1 MISSSQMLS
10 HTAMNDILKS
20 CELCPRRCGADR
32 TKTVGFCGGGAL
44 PRLAKAYLH
53 MWEEPCISGTRGSG
67 CSLKC
72 CFCQNYRISAE
83 NFGKEI
89 SVSRLAE
96 IFLELQDKGAHNIN
110 LVSATHYVPQVIEAL
125 DLCKGRLNIPVAYNS
140 GGYEL
145 PETIEMLRGY
155 VDIFMPDFKYYD
167 SEISEKYSAAKD
179 YFSYASAAIGKMIEI
194 AGKPVY
200 DENGL
205 MKSGVIIR
213 HMVLPSHR
221 KDSEKILRTI
231 AEMYPKDSYLLSLMS
246 QYTPMPGLT
255 KFPELMERIDARTN
269 ARLIGYMERHGIANG
284 YWQEPDSA
292 TDEMIPDF
300 DLTGVDISVEKS
312 DN

>member
-1 MISSSQMLS
+1 MQEG
-10 HTAMNDILKS
+10 
-20 CELCPRRCGADR
+20 CVLCPRKCGVDR
-32 TKTVGFCGGGAL
+32 NIQRGACNA
-44 PRLAKAYLH
+44 PCFPYVAKAALH
-53 MWEEPCISGTRGSG
+53 MWEEPCISGTRGSGTVFFSG

-89 SVSRLAE
+89 PVNRLAE

-125 DLCKGRLNIPVAYNS
+125 NLCKGRLNIPVAYNS

-246 QYTPMPGLT
+246 QYTPFYKSCEHKEINRRIST
-255 KFPELMERIDARTN
+255 YEYEKVAQVAAELGFDGFMQERS
-269 ARLIGYMERHGIANG
+269 
-284 YWQEPDSA
+284 SA
-292 TDEMIPDF
+292 KEEYTPDF
-300 DLTGVDISVEKS
+300 DLSGI
-312 DN
+312 

>member
-1 MISSSQMLS
+1 MISSSPMLS

-32 TKTVGFCGGGAL
+32 TKTVGFCGGGVL

-53 MWEEPCISGTRGSG
+53 MWEEPCISGTRGSGTVFFSG

-110 LVSATHYVPQVIEAL
+110 LVSVTHYVPQVIEAL

-145 PETIEMLRGY
+145 HETIEMLRGY

-194 AGKPVY
+194 AGNPVY

-221 KDSEKILRTI
+221 KDSEKVLRTI

-246 QYTPMPGLT
+246 QYTPFYKSYEHKEINRRIST
-255 KFPELMERIDARTN
+255 YEYEKVAQVAAELGFDGFMQERS
-269 ARLIGYMERHGIANG
+269 
-284 YWQEPDSA
+284 SA
-292 TDEMIPDF
+292 KKEYTPDF
-300 DLTGVDISVEKS
+300 DLSGI
-312 DN
+312 

>member
-67 CSLKC
+67 TVFFSGCSLKC

-89 SVSRLAE
+89 PVNRLAE

-155 VDIFMPDFKYYD
+155 VDIFMPDFKYYY
-167 SEISEKYSAAKD
+167 SEISENTLLQRII
-179 YFSYASAAIGKMIEI
+179 FICFCGHRQMIEI

-246 QYTPMPGLT
+246 QYTPFYKSCEHKEINRRIST
-255 KFPELMERIDARTN
+255 YEYEKVAQVAAELGFDGFMQERS
-269 ARLIGYMERHGIANG
+269 
-284 YWQEPDSA
+284 SA
-292 TDEMIPDF
+292 KEEYTPDF
-300 DLTGVDISVEKS
+300 DLSGI
-312 DN
+312 

>member
-1 MISSSQMLS
+1 MISSSPMLS

-32 TKTVGFCGGGAL
+32 TKTVGFCGGGVF

-53 MWEEPCISGTRGSG
+53 MWEEPCISGTRGSGTVFFSG

-96 IFLELQDKGAHNIN
+96 IFPELEAQGAHNIN

-155 VDIFMPDFKYYD
+155 VNIFMPDFKYYD
-167 SEISEKYSAAKD
+167 SEVSEKYSAAKD
-179 YFSYASAAIGKMIEI
+179 YFSYASAAIGKMIEM

-221 KDSEKILRTI
+221 KDSEKVLRTI

-246 QYTPMPGLT
+246 QYTPFYKSCEHKEINRRIST
-255 KFPELMERIDARTN
+255 YEYEKVAQVAAELEFDGFMQERS
-269 ARLIGYMERHGIANG
+269 
-284 YWQEPDSA
+284 SA
-292 TDEMIPDF
+292 KEEYTPDF
-300 DLTGVDISVEKS
+300 DLSGI
-312 DN
+312 

>member
-32 TKTVGFCGGGAL
+32 TKTVGFCGGGVL

-53 MWEEPCISGTRGSG
+53 MWEEPCISGTRGSGTVFFSG

-96 IFLELQDKGAHNIN
+96 IFLEHNIN
-110 LVSATHYVPQVIEAL
+110 LVSATHYVPQVIETL

-167 SEISEKYSAAKD
+167 SEISEKYSATKD

-246 QYTPMPGLT
+246 QYTPFYKSCEHKEINRRIST
-255 KFPELMERIDARTN
+255 YEYEKVAEVAAELGFDGFMQERS
-269 ARLIGYMERHGIANG
+269 
-284 YWQEPDSA
+284 SA
-292 TDEMIPDF
+292 KEEYTPDF
-300 DLTGVDISVEKS
+300 DLSGI
-312 DN
+312 